1 MQRTARGIDGASSQP
16 HEYVLCALCAVLCA
30 VRFAALLL
38 PILESL
44 VSLSH
49 HDAFSVDFW
58 NFLGDLRFGNEAKHA
73 ISKHMPELKGCAEEI
88 WGRIALSVNLKKRDR
103 VEVKNQRESEFA
115 R

>member
-1 MQRTARGIDGASSQP
+1 MLQRTARGIDGASSQP

-58 NFLGDLRFGNEAKHA
+58 NFLGDLRFGNEANTCNEAH
-73 ISKHMPELKGCAEEI
+73 SRAE
-88 WGRIALSVNLKKRDR
+88 GLRGGDLG
-103 VEVKNQRESEFA
+103 
-115 R
+115 